1 MIVNAFHFLV
11 VILSGVTSLNAQL
24 FQTQK
29 QEDQDYMVRNIFPE
43 QRLVNS
49 TLSNI
54 LCSLVLAKN

>member
-43 QRLVNS
+43 RRLVNS